1 MTNKLRLTLKNFQS
15 ISSGE
20 LDFETGLNFIIGQ
33 SNSGKTATFRALKT
47 CLLNTIGS
55 QRFIKR
61 GTDKASVTLNYEG
74 NEITWI
80 RTPKESQYII
90 NGSPSIKTG
99 KSSAMKLME
108 DKTGFVEDNDVLM
121 NIEEELQLPFPFGFS
136 KSELFK
142 LYENVFCV
150 SDSSVILKSAKDYE
164 DNTKHEIA
172 NVEAEL
178 AKTNTKISELQAFK
192 NEVDLSKLKDY
203 LQSLKSKKDKLEKL
217 LDGLSIIKQAATL
230 DNANIEVE
238 VQVFNDKTLIY
249 KELRN
254 LKSLI
259 HKLKLMHK
267 LSKELP
273 SFTVS
278 PVDMQTYKELIALKK
293 DISLINKLSTVQ
305 VQSTNVED
313 KSKVYKELCDLQG
326 TLSKLKELHKLQ
338 LPSLSIESKSEHY
351 NSLKKLKQDIQ
362 DIQSKVSTC
371 ETNKKQAEVLVK
383 DIQSKL
389 KSFKVC
395 PLCHSKLES

>member
-20 LDFETGLNFIIGQ
+20 LEFETGLNFIIGQ

-61 GTDKASVTLNYEG
+61 GTDKSSVTLNYEG

-150 SDSSVILKSAKDYE
+150 SDSSVILKSAKDFE

-178 AKTNTKISELQAFK
+178 AKTNTKISELQSFK
-192 NEVDLSKLKDY
+192 SEVDLGRLKSY
-203 LQSLKSKKDKLEKL
+203 LQSLKDKKAKMEKL
-217 LDGLSIIKQAATL
+217 LDGLSMIKQAVAL

-238 VQVFNDKTLIY
+238 VQVFNDKTLIH

-273 SFTVS
+273 SLAIT
-278 PVDMQTYKELIALKK
+278 PVNMQSYKELIALRK
-293 DISLINKLSTVQ
+293 DINLISKLSTIQ
-305 VQSTNVED
+305 VHD
-313 KSKVYKELCDLQG
+313 I
-326 TLSKLKELHKLQ
+326 
-338 LPSLSIESKSEHY
+338 SIESKAEQY
-351 NSLKKLKQDIQ
+351 KSLKKLKQDIQ
-362 DIQSKVSTC
+362 AIKDKVSAC
-371 ETNKKQAEVLVK
+371 EAKKKQTESLIE
-383 DIQSKL
+383 DTQSKL
-389 KSFKVC
+389 KAFKVC